1 MSLFDQSRSDFE
13 KLNGCKYIATIAS
26 FINIDIKNVAQ
37 IKNVVEFTIRK
48 IDDRS
53 VQTIVANT
61 LSIIMKKIDRLDNLK
76 TE

>member
-1 MSLFDQSRSDFE
+1 MSLFDERSSEIE
-13 KLNGCKYIATIAS
+13 KVNGCKYIITIAS
-26 FINIDIKNVAQ
+26 FIDIDIMNKAQ
-37 IKNVVEFTIRK
+37 MKKVVEFTLKK

-53 VQTIVANT
+53 VQIIVANT